1 VDDKY
6 VRHGVCS
13 LFMFDNPVDGWRR
26 VGCRGS
32 RTRGD
37 WAAEVRQLLEHHA
50 ERITLVCNNLN
61 RLYSVA

>member
-1 VDDKY
+1 MDDKY
-6 VRHGVCS
+6 VRHGVRS

-26 VGCRGS
+26 VGCRDS

-37 WAAEVRQLLEHHA
+37 WAAEVRQLLGHHA